1 MKKILSVISMLAL
14 GTTAASAADLA
25 PRYTKAPPSIMAAV
39 YDWSGFYIGGN
50 AGWGQANVCWDV
62 DVGGLFTN
70 DSCLNKPGAV
80 VGGQAGYR

>member
-1 MKKILSVISMLAL
+1 MKKFLL
-14 GTTAASAADLA
+14 GTLGLATMAAPAVAADLPVPYKAA
-25 PRYTKAPPSIMAAV
+25 PEVVPV